1 MNRILRDL
9 TGLATR
15 AVLVGLLVGASTTVL
30 VGTEAQ
36 AAPIYP
42 DPDPD
47 PFYAAPPDLANKKPG
62 DVLGTRQLPP
72 ILIFPDTTVTLIKF
86 RSTNST
92 GRPIAA
98 TTTVLTPRSHQ
109 PDGPVL
115 SYQHII
121 NGLGTKC
128 AVSRVLYT
136 SDPNLQVREAILLN
150 ALLLSGW
157 SIALPDHLGPTFAY
171 GAARLG
177 GQITL
182 DGIRAVRRVPELAA
196 ARSRITM
203 AGYSGGGMATAFA
216 AAMAPKYAPELE
228 IAGAATGGVPM
239 NLVKVL
245 EAVEFKPHPAFGL
258 LMAAAIGLEREYPDR
273 FPISDYLNTR
283 GVAARKA
290 IANGCTNEILT
301 TGAGHSVRDY
311 ASSMTM
317 IGDRNARAVVEENSL
332 ELFDGI
338 PKIPIFEWHSPSDP
352 LIPTD
357 SILNVDRRYC
367 AAGVP
372 LQAELTYS
380 PEHLS
385 AAILG
390 IPSVLSWLAARFR
403 GEPAPSNC

>member
-1 MNRILRDL
+1 M
-9 TGLATR
+9 R
-15 AVLVGLLVGASTTVL
+15 ALIVGLLVGASTTSL
-30 VGTEAQ
+30 SGTVAQ

-62 DVLGTRQLPP
+62 EVLATRAMPP
-72 ILIFPDTTVTLIKF
+72 LLIFPETAVALIKF
-86 RSTNST
+86 RSTNSA
-92 GRPIAA
+92 GQPIAA
-98 TTTVLTPRSHQ
+98 TTTVLTPRSHR

-121 NGLGTKC
+121 NGLGTQC

-136 SDPNLQVREAILLN
+136 SDPNLQVREAVLLN
-150 ALLLSGW
+150 ALLLNGW
-157 SIALPDHLGPTFAY
+157 SIALPDHLGPYLAY

-182 DGIRAVRRVPELAA
+182 DGIRAVRQVPELDAA
-196 ARSRITM
+196 HSPIAM

-228 IAGAATGGVPM
+228 IVGAATGGVPM
-239 NLVKVL
+239 NLVRML
-245 EAVEFKPHPAFGL
+245 ETVNLNPHPAFGL

-273 FPISDYLNTR
+273 FPIGNYLNAH

-290 IANGCTNEILT
+290 LANGCTNEILS
-301 TGAGHSVRDY
+301 TGAWHSVRDF
-311 ASSMTM
+311 ASSMTLT
-317 IGDRNARAVVEENSL
+317 GDGNARAVVEENSL

-338 PKIPIFEWHSPSDP
+338 PNMPILEWHSPNDP
-352 LIPTD
+352 LIPVD
-357 SILNVDRRYC
+357 SIVNVNRRYC

-372 LQAELTYS
+372 VQAELTFS
-380 PEHLS
+380 PEHLTAAVLGLPS
-385 AAILG
+385 ALA
-390 IPSVLSWLAARFR
+390 WLAARFR
-403 GEPAPSNC
+403 GDPPPTNC

>member
-1 MNRILRDL
+1 MI
-9 TGLATR
+9 
-15 AVLVGLLVGASTTVL
+15 VGLLVAASTTVL
-30 VGTEAQ
+30 GGTEAR

-47 PFYAAPPDLANKKPG
+47 PFYAAPPDLADKKPG
-62 DVLGTRQLPP
+62 EVLATRQQPP
-72 ILIFPDTTVTLIKF
+72 IAIFPETTVTLIKF

-150 ALLLSGW
+150 AVLLSGW
-157 SIALPDHLGPTFAY
+157 SIALPDHLGPTSAY

-182 DGIRAVRRVPELAA
+182 DGIRAVRQVSELAA
-196 ARSRITM
+196 AHSRIVM

-239 NLVKVL
+239 NMVKML
-245 EAVEFKPHPAFGL
+245 EGVNFDPHPAFGL
-258 LMAAAIGLEREYPDR
+258 LMAAGLGLEREYPDR
-273 FPISDYLNTR
+273 FPISDYLNVN
-283 GVAARKA
+283 GMAAREA
-290 IANGCTNEILT
+290 IANGCTNEILA
-301 TGAGHSVRDY
+301 TGTGRSVRDY
-311 ASSMTM
+311 ASSTTLV
-317 IGDRNARAVVEENSL
+317 GNRNARAVVEENSL

-338 PKIPIFEWHSPSDP
+338 PKMPILEWHSPADP

-357 SILNVDRRYC
+357 SIRNVNRRYC

-372 LQAELTYS
+372 VQAELAYA

-385 AAILG
+385 AAVLG
-390 IPSVLSWLAARFR
+390 IPTVLHWLAARFR